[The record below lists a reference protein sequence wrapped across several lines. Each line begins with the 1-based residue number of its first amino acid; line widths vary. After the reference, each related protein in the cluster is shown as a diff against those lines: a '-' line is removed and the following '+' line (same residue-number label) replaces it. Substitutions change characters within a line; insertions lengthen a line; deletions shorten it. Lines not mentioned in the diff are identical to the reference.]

1 MGTNTAGTGTAVWLA
16 VTGTQD
22 SKIDAAQGRCE
33 CTGQCGRSHGTVAAH
48 QRDAGGSP
56 PGRCHVEDGP
66 GRRLTV
72 APAAPGLPWTIAARL
87 PDDALAVWCAA
98 CLTGAERAERRHR
111 AAEHTAQQ
119 PDLFD
124 LFDQPDQLDVVGD
137 ADTPG
142 ECA

>member
-1 MGTNTAGTGTAVWLA
+1 MGANTAGTATAVWLA
-16 VTGTQD
+16 VTGTRD
-22 SKIDAAQGRCE
+22 AKIEAAQGRCE
-33 CTGQCGRSHGTVAAH
+33 CTGQCGRSHGTGAAR
-48 QRDAGGSP
+48 QRDAGGGP

-72 APAAPGLPWTIAARL
+72 APAAPGLPWTVAARL
-87 PDDALAVWCAA
+87 PDDALAVWCAG

-124 LFDQPDQLDVVGD
+124 QLDVFGD
-137 ADTPG
+137 GDTLG
-142 ECA
+142 ERA